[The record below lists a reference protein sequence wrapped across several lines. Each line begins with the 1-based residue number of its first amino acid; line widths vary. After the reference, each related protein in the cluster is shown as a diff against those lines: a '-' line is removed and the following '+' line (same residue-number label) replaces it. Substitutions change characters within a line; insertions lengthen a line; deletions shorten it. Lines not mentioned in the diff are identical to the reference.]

1 MAESYALDSNVYIR
15 ALRDRERLARVKR
28 FLIRMGL
35 RVHVNAVVALELQAV
50 ARTTAHARA
59 VSDLVA
65 SYVQRDRVIVP
76 SFEAYSQGGRVLATL
91 AAREGIDV
99 SRAGSLVNDVII
111 ATSCREA
118 GVTLVTENVEHF
130 ASVQRYLRAFRFAS
144 ADQMIT

>member
-59 VSDLVA
+59 VSDLVG

-76 SFEAYSQGGRVLATL
+76 SFEAYSQGWV
-91 AAREGIDV
+91 
-99 SRAGSLVNDVII
+99 RAGH
-111 ATSCREA
+111 ACRA
-118 GVTLVTENVEHF
+118 
-130 ASVQRYLRAFRFAS
+130 
-144 ADQMIT
+144 